1 MQWDLSSRLGGLP
14 LVLAGP
20 VLRSVTPKSVTVWVA
35 LKTAASVK
43 LTIMDQSGAALGHG
57 TLPTIAVG
65 QNLHIAAVTAK
76 PDDKDL
82 TEGVVYQYD
91 LVFTTGSPSSSLSKN
106 LATAT
111 NSAAITYGSYRFPTF
126 VLPPKDLNKVRLFFG
141 SCRKPH
147 GDGGDALA
155 LLDPL
160 IQQTANN
167 APNRPH
173 QLLLGGD
180 QIYADDVAELLL
192 LLLTDA
198 GETLLGWNET
208 ISGVNKTAKLL
219 PPYFRTKPLQDAGF
233 TSVDTRCHLM
243 SLSEYLAMYLFVWSD
258 VLWPTDSTGK
268 SLTLPT
274 PADLATLVKAAGT
287 TIPVTMDFSNRADQ
301 VRSDAKD
308 LTTFYGTVATVR
320 RVLANIPTYMICDD
334 HEITDDWNMTLGF
347 CRNVYSS
354 ALGKRVIQNG
364 LTAYALCQHWGNAPD
379 QFDQTNSSLA
389 GSKLLHMLDGVNASS
404 YDANDAQIQSYLGI
418 HDWKVQQNHAD
429 FGVFHDSLSLT
440 YNYVIN
446 TAGYVVIVTDTRTW
460 RSYPNGNNSSPT
472 LLPLDQLTAQI
483 SNAAPS
489 ITADQA
495 LLVVITTNAPET
507 EALRT
512 LTRHYFIATHGSSI
526 ALDDPHPDLWESWE
540 VPSLP
545 FDRLLARL
553 TDKLPLD
560 AKGRHHG
567 SVILLSGD
575 VHYGFASRIKYNAVK
590 RIDDG
595 ARPQPAVAVFAQ
607 FVSSA
612 LKNESGKTREM
623 HREGYRWSAPAM
635 PIAPP
640 SKDGYVEGYVGYDS
654 VSNVKFALN
663 RGNWLD
669 VKNRGSFPLG
679 MAAFGVWGDK
689 TSFDASMMKL
699 SVVPDYRFRLDYE
712 TAVLQGVQLQN
723 PPAIPPVVPGATAD
737 QRRQAAL
744 YYNQATNFYRVSST
758 NFSKSQ
764 NIVGVNNISEVTFHW
779 ESDDALKWINHTLRY
794 ANPDLPG
801 VDWWATYT
809 FSLDPTEESVPPD
822 KQLWPDIKAS
832 KEG

>member
-1 MQWDLSSRLGGLP
+1 MQWELSGRLSGLP

-20 VLRSVTPKSVTVWVA
+20 VLRSVTPKSVTVWVV

-43 LTIMDQSGAALGHG
+43 LTIKDESGAALGNG

-76 PDDKDL
+76 PDKDL
-82 TEGVVYQYD
+82 TEGVIYQYD
-91 LVFTTGSPSSSLSKN
+91 LVFAAGTASSSLSKN
-106 LATAT
+106 LASAT
-111 NSAAITYGSYRFPTF
+111 NFAAITYGSYKLPTF
-126 VLPPKDLNKVRLFFG
+126 VLPPKDPSKVRLFFG

-147 GDGGDALA
+147 GDGADALA

-160 IQQTANN
+160 IQQTASN

-208 ISGVNKTAKLL
+208 ISGINKTAKAL

-258 VLWPTDSTGK
+258 VLWPLDSTGK
-268 SLTLPT
+268 SLALPT
-274 PADLATLVKAAGT
+274 PTDLATLVGAAGIT
-287 TIPVTMDFSNRADQ
+287 DPVAKDYANRGSN
-301 VRSDAKD
+301 VLSDAGD
-308 LTTFYGTVATVR
+308 LTTFYSTVATVR

-347 CRNVYSS
+347 CRKVYSS
-354 ALGKRVIQNG
+354 DLGRRVVQNG

-379 QFDQTNSSLA
+379 QFDQSNSALA
-389 GSKLLHMLDGVNASS
+389 GGRLLTFLDHVNAST
-404 YDANDAQIQSYLGI
+404 YGANDPQIQTYLGI
-418 HDWKVQQNHAD
+418 HAWNLQQNHTD
-429 FGVFHDSLSLT
+429 NGVFHDSLSLT

-446 TAGYVVIVTDTRTW
+446 TLGYVVIVTDTRTW
-460 RSYPNGNNSSPT
+460 RSYPDGDNTSPT
-472 LLPLDQLTAQI
+472 LLPLDQLAAQI
-483 SNAAPS
+483 SSAPPV
-489 ITADQA
+489 TADQA

-512 LTRHYFIATHGSSI
+512 LTRSPFLSTHGSSI
-526 ALDDPHPDLWESWE
+526 AMDDPHPDLFESWE

-560 AKGRHHG
+560 AKGRRHG

-575 VHYGFASRIKYNAVK
+575 VHYGFASRLKLNAVK

-595 ARPQPAVAVFAQ
+595 AKPQAAVAVFAQ

-612 LKNESGKTREM
+612 LKNESGKTRDM
-623 HREGYRWSAPAM
+623 HREGYKWSAPAM
-635 PIAPP
+635 GVPP
-640 SKDGYVEGYVGYDS
+640 QSNGGYVEGYVGYDS
-654 VSNVKFALN
+654 VTNAQFALN
-663 RGNWLD
+663 RGNWLP

-679 MAAFGVWGDK
+679 MAAFDVWGDK
-689 TSFDASMMKL
+689 TTFDASMLKL
-699 SVVPDYRFRLDYE
+699 SVVPDYRFRLDYRSAGV
-712 TAVLQGVQLQN
+712 TGVQLQN
-723 PPAIPPVVPGATAD
+723 PPAIPPVGPGATAD

-744 YYNQATNFYRVSST
+744 YYNQATNFYRASTTNSS
-758 NFSKSQ
+758 Q
-764 NIVGVNNISEVTFHW
+764 AQDIVGVNNISEVTFHW
-779 ESDDALKWINHTLRY
+779 DPNDSLKSVNHTLRY
-794 ANPDLPG
+794 VNPDLPG

-809 FSLDPTEESVPPD
+809 FSLDPTEESVPAA
-822 KQLWPDIKAS
+822 QQVYPDIQAS

>member
-1 MQWDLSSRLGGLP
+1 MAITTLASRLSTLP

-35 LKTAASVK
+35 LKTASSVK
-43 LTIMDQSGAALGHG
+43 LTIKDESGAALGNG
-57 TLPTIAVG
+57 TLSTFAVG
-65 QNLHIAAVTAK
+65 QNLHIAAITAK

-82 TEGVVYQYD
+82 IEGVVYQYD
-91 LVFTTGSPSSSLSKN
+91 LAFTAGTLSKN
-106 LATAT
+106 LAVAT
-111 NSAAITYGSYRFPTF
+111 NSAEITYGSYKLPTF
-126 VLPPKDLNKVRLFFG
+126 VLPPKDLSKVRLFFG

-198 GETLLGWNET
+198 GETLMGWNET
-208 ISGVNKTAKLL
+208 ISGVNQTAKSL
-219 PPYFRTKPLQDAGF
+219 PPYYRTKPLQDAGF

-268 SLTLPT
+268 SLALPT
-274 PADLATLVKAAGT
+274 PADLATLVKDSDMAGP
-287 TIPVTMDFSNRADQ
+287 IGKDFVMRIDS
-301 VRSDAKD
+301 VVSDAKD
-308 LTTFYGTVATVR
+308 VTTFYSTVSTVR

-347 CRNVYSS
+347 CKKVYSS
-354 ALGKRVIQNG
+354 SLGKRVTQNG

-379 QFDQTNSSLA
+379 QFDPSNSSLA
-389 GSKLLHMLDGVNASS
+389 GSKLLKLLDGGNATS

-418 HDWKVQQNHAD
+418 HDWKVQQNHTD
-429 FGVFHDSLSLT
+429 SGVFHDPLSLT

-446 TAGYVVIVTDTRTW
+446 TAGYIVIVTDTRTW
-460 RSYPNGNNSSPT
+460 RSYPDGNNTSPT

-483 SNAAPS
+483 SSAPS
-489 ITADQA
+489 ITTDQA

-507 EALRT
+507 EALRA
-512 LTRHYFIATHGSSI
+512 LTRNYFLSTHGSSFI
-526 ALDDPHPDLWESWE
+526 KDDPHPDLFESWE

-545 FDRLLARL
+545 FDRFIARL
-553 TDKLPLD
+553 TDNLPLD
-560 AKGRHHG
+560 AKGRRHG

-575 VHYGFASRIKYNAVK
+575 VHYGFASRLKYDAVK

-595 ARPQPAVAVFAQ
+595 SKPQPAVAVFAQ

-612 LKNESGKTREM
+612 LKNENGDTRDM
-623 HREGYRWSAPAM
+623 YREGYKYAVPAM
-635 PIAPP
+635 GTAPE
-640 SKDGYVEGYVGYDS
+640 SKGGYVEGYVGYDS
-654 VSNVKFALN
+654 VTNVQKALT
-663 RGNWLD
+663 RGSWQP

-679 MAAFGVWGDK
+679 TAAFNIWGDK
-689 TSFDASMMKL
+689 TSFDASIMKL
-699 SVVPDYRFRLDYE
+699 SVVPDYRFRLDYI
-712 TAVLQGVQLQN
+712 TAILQGVQSKT
-723 PPAIPPVVPGATAD
+723 PPAIPPLGPGATAD
-737 QRRQAAL
+737 QRQQAAV
-744 YYNQATNFYRVSST
+744 YYNQATNFYRDSFT
-758 NFSKSQ
+758 NISKSQ
-764 NIVGVNNISEVTFHW
+764 DIVGVNNISEVTFHW
-779 ESDDALKWINHTLRY
+779 DPNDALKWVNHTLRY
-794 ANPDLPG
+794 VNLYAPG
-801 VDWWATYT
+801 IDWWATYT
-809 FSLDPTEESVPPD
+809 FSLDPTEESVAPD
-822 KQLWPDIKAS
+822 KQVYPDIKAS
-832 KEG
+832 QEG